1 MGKADL
7 HTHTTAS
14 DGAYTPEDLL
24 KYARKKGLQTISIT
38 DHDTIK
44 GYLEAVEIAEKY
56 GIEIISGIENTV
68 IWKGKEVHLL
78 AYGFDAK
85 NDEILS
91 LIYRQRNARKERMEI
106 IVDQLQKQGLAINI
120 DEVKAEART
129 GNIGRPH
136 AAEVLKNKGYVTTVN
151 EAFIRYLSFEKL
163 NEVKAGYA
171 GIDEVID
178 IFKKGG
184 GVLSLAHPGPLYSS
198 KEVQELVSLGIDGI
212 ECIHP
217 SHSFSVQRIFTALA
231 ERENLLITG
240 GSDFHGKGTSDYD
253 PYFGIV
259 TLGDQHVASLK
270 RMIRRRVE
278 FS

>member
-217 SHSFSVQRIFTALA
+217 SHSFSVQRVFTALA

>member
-1 MGKADL
+1 LGKADL